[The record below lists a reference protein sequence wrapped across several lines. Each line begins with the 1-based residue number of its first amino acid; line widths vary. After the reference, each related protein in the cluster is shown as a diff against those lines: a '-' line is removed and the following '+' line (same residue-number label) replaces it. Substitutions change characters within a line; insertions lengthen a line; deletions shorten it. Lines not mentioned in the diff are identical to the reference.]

1 MFNLFPLGID
11 SQARQG
17 DLFFPGVCENYKFSG
32 LLFPHRQSPFP
43 LIPSI
48 TVIQILYSSLTL
60 ELLSRQSFLI
70 SSPNNDMFHSSR
82 WKGMARSMS
91 ANPVW
96 NAGSTLHLI
105 NAPQPPSTLFPPSL
119 PPPTHTHTPKSILS
133 GALMIY
139 QYSLHLD
146 VYSWSR
152 GALLEYVKYP
162 LPRLNRYHKSN
173 IMEYILHS
181 SVFFLFGLFTEKDRC
196 I

>member
-1 MFNLFPLGID
+1 MWKLQVFWFTFSSQTIPLSPYSFNH
-11 SQARQG
+11 SYT
-17 DLFFPGVCENYKFSG
+17 NS
-32 LLFPHRQSPFP
+32 LLFPNPWTSKP
-43 LIPSI
+43 
-48 TVIQILYSSLTL
+48 SSL
-60 ELLSRQSFLI
+60 LI

-105 NAPQPPSTLFPPSL
+105 NAPQPPSTLFPP

-133 GALMIY
+133 GALVIY

-181 SVFFLFGLFTEKDRC
+181 SVFFLSGLFTEKDRC